1 MSKQFPD
8 RKRIRLKDYD
18 YTKPGYYFVTI
29 NTNKNIQNVS
39 KIINGKIELNES
51 GKIIDKVWNNLPKH
65 YPNCKLDEYIIM
77 PNHVHGIIKLIN
89 CSEGFRTIPGK
100 NVKTNKINH
109 GLPEIIRGFKT
120 FSSKTINKKNEPE
133 QKFRWQKSYYDRI
146 IRNKS
151 ELDNVR
157 RYISSN
163 PVNWENDQNNSGD
176 VDL

>member
-1 MSKQFPD
+1 MSKQFTD
-8 RKRIRLKDYD
+8 RKTIRLKDYD

-29 NTNKNIQNVS
+29 NTDKNIQNVS

-51 GKIIDKVWNNLPKH
+51 GKIIDMVWNDLPKH

-89 CSEGFRTIPGK
+89 CREELIIIPDK
-100 NVKTNKINH
+100 NVKTKKINH

-120 FSSKTINKKNEPE
+120 FSSKTINEKIEPE

-146 IRNKS
+146 IRNEH

-157 RYISSN
+157 RYISNN